1 MKSWLDAGSCAAA
14 IKGKRRQFGCITLLA
29 LITCTLGLDFFH
41 GIQLGEDRIGYLP
54 VYRLR
59 QSLAVALSRLH
70 DPPLGGYLAYKSV
83 VDVLSADGFAL
94 LDGDPGPRR
103 DRSGISALLNDGPRL
118 DRMIQQATDVRID
131 PTLPPELIRA
141 NELGLA
147 DYIYVSFRLFGTRI
161 SSLYYFLF
169 AIVGVSCLLY
179 AWQFREG
186 PFLMFLLLVFAA
198 ELYFLE
204 NYARSYGSLINTV
217 TNSRLFSGLS
227 LLPALHI
234 LLVLWQR
241 LPPRLF
247 TVAAVIGQSLIFSL
261 LLSCRLEAAWQLIM
275 VVAVACGVAL
285 TTLLAWRRSG
295 EGTLMGRLGTL
306 WPAAILILVVSTHS
320 LVVAKSADARY
331 AAERKGHILWH
342 EVLMGILS
350 TSPQLRLEYVGDTLR
365 TYGDEEV
372 YTAVIRD
379 LNARNDASSP
389 IVRRLPNGQLTIDL
403 MSGWGD
409 YDKLA
414 KSLTLR
420 IIYQHPLAVLAVI
433 PTKIGD
439 QIVWFDY
446 PGAHNMAWDNVRIPI
461 AVIAVGALVCMAAGG
476 FAGDRQRRS
485 SALVLIAIVL
495 LFAMATPMIHP
506 SELAIGT
513 LFAYLGAIVILA
525 ACGVARVVCIV
536 PKPKGVSS
544 PVKTGR

>member
-14 IKGKRRQFGCITLLA
+14 IKGKRRQFGCITLLV
-29 LITCTLGLDFFH
+29 LIACTLGLDFFH
-41 GIQLGEDRIGYLP
+41 GIQLGEDRIGYSP

-70 DPPLGGYLAYKSV
+70 APPLGGYLAYKSM

-94 LDGDPGPRR
+94 LDGDPGPRL
-103 DRSGISALLNDGPRL
+103 DRGGISALLNDGPRL

-147 DYIYVSFRLFGTRI
+147 DYIYVSFRLFGAKV

-179 AWQFREG
+179 AWQFRQS
-186 PFLMFLLLVFAA
+186 PFLLLLLLVFAA

-204 NYARSYGSLINTV
+204 NYARSYGALINTV

-241 LPPRLF
+241 LPPRFL

-261 LLSCRLEAAWQLIM
+261 LLSCRLEAAWQFAM
-275 VVAVACGVAL
+275 VVAVACGVVLA
-285 TTLLAWRRSG
+285 TLAAWRRG
-295 EGTLMGRLGTL
+295 ETNLMGRLGTL
-306 WPAAILILVVSTHS
+306 WPAAILVLVVSTHS
-320 LVVAKSADARY
+320 IIVAKSADVRY

-379 LNARNDASSP
+379 LNVHNDASSP

-403 MSGWGD
+403 MSGWGE
-409 YDKLA
+409 YDKLV
-414 KSLTLR
+414 KTLTLR
-420 IIYQHPLAVLAVI
+420 IIYLHPLAVLAAI
-433 PTKIGD
+433 PNKIGD

-446 PGAHNMAWDNVRIPI
+446 PGAHSMAWDNLRVPI
-461 AVIAVGALVCMAAGG
+461 AVIAVGALVCVAAGG
-476 FAGDRQRRS
+476 FAADGQRRS
-485 SALVLIAIVL
+485 SAVVLIAIVL

>member
-14 IKGKRRQFGCITLLA
+14 IKGKRRQFGCITLLV
-29 LITCTLGLDFFH
+29 LIACTLGPDFFH

-70 DPPLGGYLAYKSV
+70 APPLGGYLAYKSV

-94 LDGDPGPRR
+94 PDGDPRL
-103 DRSGISALLNDGPRL
+103 DRARINALLNDGPRL
-118 DRMIQQATDVRID
+118 DRMIQQAMDVRID
-131 PTLPPELIRA
+131 PTLSPELIRA

-147 DYIYVSFRLFGTRI
+147 DYIYVSFRLFGAKV

-179 AWQFREG
+179 AWQFRQS
-186 PFLMFLLLVFAA
+186 PFLLFLLLVFAA
-198 ELYFLE
+198 EFYFLE
-204 NYARSYGSLINTV
+204 NYARSYGPLINTV

-241 LPPRLF
+241 LPPRFL

-261 LLSCRLEAAWQLIM
+261 LLSCRLEAAWQFAM
-275 VVAVACGVAL
+275 VIAVACGVAVAA
-285 TTLLAWRRSG
+285 LLAWRRRG
-295 EGTLMGRLGTL
+295 EANVMGRLGAL
-306 WPAAILILVVSTHS
+306 WPAAILVLVVSAHS
-320 LVVAKSADARY
+320 FAIAKNADARY

-379 LNARNDASSP
+379 LNARDDASSP

-409 YDKLA
+409 YDKLV

-420 IIYQHPLAVLAVI
+420 IIYQHPLAVLAAI

-446 PGAHNMAWDNVRIPI
+446 PGAHSMAWDNVRLPI

-476 FAGDRQRRS
+476 FAADRRRWS
-485 SALVLIAIVL
+485 SALGLIAIVL
-495 LFAMATPMIHP
+495 LCAMATPMIHP

-525 ACGVARVVCIV
+525 ACGLARVACIV
-536 PKPKGVSS
+536 PKPEGVSS
-544 PVKTGR
+544 PVKPGR